1 MTKKKSIPLILFI
14 LIHLILYLFIYAFK
28 IITGKNETIADY
40 IVVISCFLFS
50 LVYFIIKRNS
60 NTLIFVIAFLFTIL
74 ADTNLLILDDN
85 YELGILTFIIVQFAY
100 FWYILKNMY
109 TKDNYSYLIAI
120 RLITIVIGV
129 IASLIVQTDKLL
141 VCLVIIYISNL
152 VINLIISIIPRKR
165 NLLFSLGLF
174 LFLLC
179 DICVGCYNIGD
190 IIDISNTSLFYKIA
204 NLPFNI
210 AWLFYHP
217 SQVLLAISNYIKE
230 YGLDR
235 KLYGF

>member
-28 IITGKNETIADY
+28 IITGKTETIADY

-85 YELGILTFIIVQFAY
+85 YELGILAFIIVQFAY

-152 VINLIISIIPRKR
+152 VINLIISKIPRKR

-230 YGLDR
+230 YEVN
-235 KLYGF
+235 

>member
-28 IITGKNETIADY
+28 IITEKTETIADY

-85 YELGILTFIIVQFAY
+85 YELGILEFIIVQFAY

-230 YGLDR
+230 YEAN
-235 KLYGF
+235 

>member
-204 NLPFNI
+204 TLPFNI

-230 YGLDR
+230 YEAN
-235 KLYGF
+235 

>member
-28 IITGKNETIADY
+28 IITGKTETIADY

-85 YELGILTFIIVQFAY
+85 YELGILAFIIVQFAY

-190 IIDISNTSLFYKIA
+190 IIDIIDISNTSLFYKIA

-230 YGLDR
+230 YEAN
-235 KLYGF
+235 

>member
-14 LIHLILYLFIYAFK
+14 LIHSILYLFIYAFK
-28 IITGKNETIADY
+28 IITGKTEIIADY

-85 YELGILTFIIVQFAY
+85 YELGVLAFIIVQFAY

-109 TKDNYSYLIAI
+109 TKDNYGYLIAI

-217 SQVLLAISNYIKE
+217 SQVFLAISNYIKE
-230 YGLDR
+230 YEAN
-235 KLYGF
+235 

>member
-28 IITGKNETIADY
+28 IITGKTETIADY

-85 YELGILTFIIVQFAY
+85 YELGILAFIIVQFAY

-109 TKDNYSYLIAI
+109 TKDNYGYLIAI
-120 RLITIVIGV
+120 SLITIVIGV
-129 IASLIVQTDKLL
+129 IASLIVQIDKLL

-230 YGLDR
+230 YEAN
-235 KLYGF
+235 

>member
-28 IITGKNETIADY
+28 IITGKTKTIADY

-85 YELGILTFIIVQFAY
+85 YELGILAFIIVQFAY

-109 TKDNYSYLIAI
+109 TKDNYGYLIAI

-129 IASLIVQTDKLL
+129 IASLIVQIDKLL

-230 YGLDR
+230 YEAN
-235 KLYGF
+235 

>member
-28 IITGKNETIADY
+28 IITGKTETIADY

-85 YELGILTFIIVQFAY
+85 YELGILAFIIVQFAY

-109 TKDNYSYLIAI
+109 TKDNYGYLIAI

-129 IASLIVQTDKLL
+129 IASLIVQIDKLL

-179 DICVGCYNIGD
+179 DMCVGCYNIGD

-230 YGLDR
+230 YEAN
-235 KLYGF
+235 

>member
-1 MTKKKSIPLILFI
+1 MPKKKSIPLILFI

-85 YELGILTFIIVQFAY
+85 YELGILAFIIVQFAY

-230 YGLDR
+230 YEAN
-235 KLYGF
+235 

>member
-85 YELGILTFIIVQFAY
+85 YELGILAFIIVQFAY
-100 FWYILKNMY
+100 FWYILKNLY

-230 YGLDR
+230 YEAN
-235 KLYGF
+235 

>member
-28 IITGKNETIADY
+28 IITGKTETIADY

-85 YELGILTFIIVQFAY
+85 YELGILAFIIVQFAY
-100 FWYILKNMY
+100 FWCILKNMY
-109 TKDNYSYLIAI
+109 TKDNYGYLIAI

-129 IASLIVQTDKLL
+129 IASLIVQIDKLL

-204 NLPFNI
+204 TLPFNI

-230 YGLDR
+230 YEAN
-235 KLYGF
+235 

>member
-28 IITGKNETIADY
+28 IITGKTETIADY

-85 YELGILTFIIVQFAY
+85 YELGILAFIIVQFAY

-109 TKDNYSYLIAI
+109 TKDNYGYLIAI

-129 IASLIVQTDKLL
+129 IASLIVQIDKLL

-230 YGLDR
+230 YEVN
-235 KLYGF
+235 

>member
-28 IITGKNETIADY
+28 IITGKTETIVDY

-85 YELGILTFIIVQFAY
+85 YELGVLAFIIVQFAY

-109 TKDNYSYLIAI
+109 TKDNYGYLIAI

-230 YGLDR
+230 YEAN
-235 KLYGF
+235 

>member
-28 IITGKNETIADY
+28 IITGKTETIADY

-85 YELGILTFIIVQFAY
+85 YELGILAFIIVQFAY
-100 FWYILKNMY
+100 FCYILKNMY

-230 YGLDR
+230 YEAN
-235 KLYGF
+235 

>member
-28 IITGKNETIADY
+28 IITGKTETIADY

-50 LVYFIIKRNS
+50 FVYFIIKRNS
-60 NTLIFVIAFLFTIL
+60 NTLIFVTAFLFTIL

-85 YELGILTFIIVQFAY
+85 YELGILAFIIVQFAY

-230 YGLDR
+230 YEVN
-235 KLYGF
+235 

>member
-28 IITGKNETIADY
+28 IITGKTETITDY

-85 YELGILTFIIVQFAY
+85 YELGILAFIIVQFAY

-230 YGLDR
+230 YEAN
-235 KLYGF
+235 

>member
-14 LIHLILYLFIYAFK
+14 LIHLILYLFIYSFK
-28 IITGKNETIADY
+28 IITRKTETIADY

-85 YELGILTFIIVQFAY
+85 YELGILAFIIVQFAY

-230 YGLDR
+230 YEAN
-235 KLYGF
+235 

>member
-28 IITGKNETIADY
+28 IITEKTETIADY

-85 YELGILTFIIVQFAY
+85 YELGILAFIIVQFAY

-230 YGLDR
+230 YEAN
-235 KLYGF
+235 

>member
-60 NTLIFVIAFLFTIL
+60 NTLIFVIAFLFTFL

-85 YELGILTFIIVQFAY
+85 YELGILAFIIVQFAY

-230 YGLDR
+230 YEAN
-235 KLYGF
+235 

>member
-28 IITGKNETIADY
+28 IITGKTETIADY

-85 YELGILTFIIVQFAY
+85 YELGILAFIIVQFAY

-109 TKDNYSYLIAI
+109 TKDNYGYLIAI

-129 IASLIVQTDKLL
+129 IASLIVQIDKLL

-165 NLLFSLGLF
+165 NLLFALGLF

-230 YGLDR
+230 YEAN
-235 KLYGF
+235 

>member
-28 IITGKNETIADY
+28 IITGKTETIADY

-85 YELGILTFIIVQFAY
+85 YELGILAFIIVQFAY

-109 TKDNYSYLIAI
+109 TKDNYGYLIAI

-129 IASLIVQTDKLL
+129 IASLIVQIDKLL

-210 AWLFYHP
+210 ACLFYHP

-230 YGLDR
+230 YEAN
-235 KLYGF
+235 

>member
-28 IITGKNETIADY
+28 IITGKTETIADY

-85 YELGILTFIIVQFAY
+85 YELGILAFIIVQFAY

-179 DICVGCYNIGD
+179 DICVVCYNIGD

-230 YGLDR
+230 YEVN
-235 KLYGF
+235 

>member
-28 IITGKNETIADY
+28 IITGKTETIADY

-85 YELGILTFIIVQFAY
+85 YELGILAFIIVQFAY

-129 IASLIVQTDKLL
+129 IASLIVQTNKLL

-190 IIDISNTSLFYKIA
+190 IIDIIDISNTSLFYKIA

-230 YGLDR
+230 YEAN
-235 KLYGF
+235 

>member
-28 IITGKNETIADY
+28 IIPGKTETIADY

-85 YELGILTFIIVQFAY
+85 YELGILAFIIVQFAY

-230 YGLDR
+230 YEAN
-235 KLYGF
+235 

>member
-28 IITGKNETIADY
+28 IITGKTETIADY

-60 NTLIFVIAFLFTIL
+60 NTIIFVIAFLFTIL

-85 YELGILTFIIVQFAY
+85 YELGILAFIIVQFAY

-190 IIDISNTSLFYKIA
+190 IIDIIDISNTSLFYKIA

-230 YGLDR
+230 YEAN
-235 KLYGF
+235 

>member
-28 IITGKNETIADY
+28 IITGKTETIADY

-129 IASLIVQTDKLL
+129 IAGLIVQTDKLL

-190 IIDISNTSLFYKIA
+190 IIGISNTSLFYKIA

-230 YGLDR
+230 YEAN
-235 KLYGF
+235 

>member
-28 IITGKNETIADY
+28 IITGKTETIADY

-60 NTLIFVIAFLFTIL
+60 NTLIFLIAFLFTIL

-230 YGLDR
+230 YEVN
-235 KLYGF
+235 

>member
-1 MTKKKSIPLILFI
+1 M
-14 LIHLILYLFIYAFK
+14 
-28 IITGKNETIADY
+28 
-40 IVVISCFLFS
+40 
-50 LVYFIIKRNS
+50 
-60 NTLIFVIAFLFTIL
+60 
-74 ADTNLLILDDN
+74 LILDDN
-85 YELGILTFIIVQFAY
+85 YELGILAFIIVQFAY

-109 TKDNYSYLIAI
+109 TKDNYGYLIAI

-129 IASLIVQTDKLL
+129 IASLIVQIDKLL

-230 YGLDR
+230 YEAN
-235 KLYGF
+235 

>member
-14 LIHLILYLFIYAFK
+14 LIHSILYLFIYAFK
-28 IITGKNETIADY
+28 IITGKTETIADY

-85 YELGILTFIIVQFAY
+85 YELGVLAFIIVQFAY

-109 TKDNYSYLIAI
+109 TKDNYGYLIAI

-190 IIDISNTSLFYKIA
+190 IIDIYNTSLFYKIA

-230 YGLDR
+230 YEAN
-235 KLYGF
+235 

>member
-60 NTLIFVIAFLFTIL
+60 NTLIFVIAFIFTIL

-85 YELGILTFIIVQFAY
+85 YELGILAFIIVQFAY

-190 IIDISNTSLFYKIA
+190 IIDISNTSLFYKIT

-230 YGLDR
+230 YEAN
-235 KLYGF
+235 

>member
-14 LIHLILYLFIYAFK
+14 LIHSILYLFIYEFK
-28 IITGKNETIADY
+28 IITGKAETIADY

-50 LVYFIIKRNS
+50 LGYFIIKRNS
-60 NTLIFVIAFLFTIL
+60 NSLIFVIAFLFTIL

-85 YELGILTFIIVQFAY
+85 YELGILAFIIVQFAY

-109 TKDNYSYLIAI
+109 TKDNYGYLIAI

-179 DICVGCYNIGD
+179 DMCVGCYNIGD

-230 YGLDR
+230 YEAN
-235 KLYGF
+235 

>member
-109 TKDNYSYLIAI
+109 NKDNYSYLIAI

-230 YGLDR
+230 YEVN
-235 KLYGF
+235 

>member
-14 LIHLILYLFIYAFK
+14 LIHSILYLFIYAFK
-28 IITGKNETIADY
+28 IITGKTETIADY

-85 YELGILTFIIVQFAY
+85 YELGVLAFIIVQFAY

-109 TKDNYSYLIAI
+109 TKDNYGYLIAI

-129 IASLIVQTDKLL
+129 IASLIVQIDKLL

-230 YGLDR
+230 YEAN
-235 KLYGF
+235 

>member
-28 IITGKNETIADY
+28 IITGKTETIADY

-85 YELGILTFIIVQFAY
+85 YELGILAFIIVQFAY

-190 IIDISNTSLFYKIA
+190 IIDIIDISNTSLFYKIA

-230 YGLDR
+230 YEEN
-235 KLYGF
+235 

>member
-14 LIHLILYLFIYAFK
+14 LIHSILYLFIYAFK
-28 IITGKNETIADY
+28 IITGKAETIADY

-50 LVYFIIKRNS
+50 LGYFIIKRNS
-60 NTLIFVIAFLFTIL
+60 NSLIFIIAFLFTIL

-85 YELGILTFIIVQFAY
+85 YELGILAFIIVQFAY

-179 DICVGCYNIGD
+179 DMCVGCYNIGD

-230 YGLDR
+230 YEVN
-235 KLYGF
+235 

>member
-14 LIHLILYLFIYAFK
+14 LIHLILYLFIYEFK
-28 IITGKNETIADY
+28 IITGKTETIADY

-85 YELGILTFIIVQFAY
+85 YELGILAFIIVQFAY

-109 TKDNYSYLIAI
+109 TKDNYGYLIAI

-129 IASLIVQTDKLL
+129 IASLIVQIDKLL

-230 YGLDR
+230 YEAN
-235 KLYGF
+235 

>member
-85 YELGILTFIIVQFAY
+85 YELGILAFIIVQFAY

-109 TKDNYSYLIAI
+109 TKDNYGYLIAI

-230 YGLDR
+230 YEAN
-235 KLYGF
+235 

>member
-28 IITGKNETIADY
+28 IITGKTETIADY

-141 VCLVIIYISNL
+141 VRLVIIYISNL

-230 YGLDR
+230 YEAN
-235 KLYGF
+235 

>member
-14 LIHLILYLFIYAFK
+14 LIHSILYLFIYAFK
-28 IITGKNETIADY
+28 IITGKTETIADY

-74 ADTNLLILDDN
+74 ADTYLLILDDN
-85 YELGILTFIIVQFAY
+85 YELGILAFIIVQFAY

-109 TKDNYSYLIAI
+109 TKDNYGYLIAI

-152 VINLIISIIPRKR
+152 VINLIISIIPRRR

-190 IIDISNTSLFYKIA
+190 IINISNTSLFYKIA

-230 YGLDR
+230 YEAN
-235 KLYGF
+235 

>member
-28 IITGKNETIADY
+28 IITGKTETIADY

-50 LVYFIIKRNS
+50 LVYLIIKRNS

-74 ADTNLLILDDN
+74 ADTNLLILYDN
-85 YELGILTFIIVQFAY
+85 YELGILAFIIVQFAY

-230 YGLDR
+230 YEAN
-235 KLYGF
+235 